1 MTAKKQY
8 KWIDRLVERIT
19 KKTQPTNDTF
29 CFYGHLIVLQ
39 SGTTDYVDITVYN
52 TTDPYTGLFAEFSFD
67 FWTYEL
73 YIATAE
79 NRDLEQAIIRGFK
92 LIYGSRV
99 QVSTDN

>member
-8 KWIDRLVERIT
+8 RWIDRLIERIT

-39 SGTTDYVDITVYN
+39 SGTVDYTNVMVYN
-52 TTDPYTGLFAEFSFD
+52 TTDPYTGMLAEFSFD

-73 YIATAE
+73 NIATAE
-79 NRDLEQAIIRGFK
+79 DEDLEKAITRSFK
-92 LIYGSRV
+92 RIYGSRV